1 MFVVLFQCQHLYDW
15 ERTTTQSL
23 QSMHAAKTFHL
34 RAMLHYC
41 VNADIMEGSWKQRI
55 TFSYV
60 GYSMCSLLKLKVSN
74 CKFWIGSSIQSLTTR
89 LKLHPLEQ
97 VFFQSTLF
105 FLHTLQAPTYPV
117 DDFRLKGADD
127 AAVVENWMF
136 LITLFKGCGCL
147 RGEQGH
153 VVIALQSTVGS
164 VYVFVCVWGSK
175 LLCLCSCASAWW

>member
-1 MFVVLFQCQHLYDW
+1 M
-15 ERTTTQSL
+15 SL
-23 QSMHAAKTFHL
+23 TC
-34 RAMLHYC
+34 MLHSLDRHT
-41 VNADIMEGSWKQRI
+41 VGNQNII
-55 TFSYV
+55 TLSHTAANSGVATIQNSRAALTLNFHMKV
-60 GYSMCSLLKLKVSN
+60 GATKYRPAGRN
-74 CKFWIGSSIQSLTTR
+74 WPAGREFET
-89 LKLHPLEQ
+89 PALEQ

-127 AAVVENWMF
+127 AAVVEDWMF

-164 VYVFVCVWGSK
+164 VYVCVCEALSCCVCVPVHPLGGN
-175 LLCLCSCASAWW
+175 